1 LHEKQGEGIKMK
13 RREAITFISISVL
26 FFCGLGT
33 LFAQEVSET
42 KSLSFTK
49 NVVVKKYKQ
58 GEVHAEPYRVQE
70 EDTLWKILIDGYGV
84 KDNQFYFFCRITK
97 SLNPDLQDADQLV
110 PDQLLLIPYKYI
122 THFNIPTDT
131 MRAVVRNILSANISQ
146 MSTEDH
152 TISEGEHLAQVLRDM
167 YNIPD
172 DLIFDEY
179 LDLIKRLN
187 PGLYDVDLVTPD
199 QKIVLPSVAA
209 YQLSPRVQEAPG
221 DVGTK
226 EVIEKEAVTKKDLSQ
241 ESLAAEKLQT
251 TNTKG
256 SPVSEDPRFKTVA
269 RNMPRSKEAYMESMS
284 SIADTFKGEL
294 HRMGDVSIPLM
305 EESRIT
311 IDTNTFPILQLT
323 SEKRLIMDYGGDLPP
338 DLVDLVQ
345 FEPGN
350 YEVVTL
356 NEHENM
362 RSVLDKLF
370 DAAGYFSVDK
380 SRNPLVVGD
389 QVQFEISGDWVIY
402 RDEFMEDI
410 MVVNVIEKGD
420 QPVDGQ
426 LKNSA
431 DSFGVEMIDLY
442 MTEEGETAPVPA
454 LVESSDC
461 PGDIP
466 AINVSNG
473 TALVDSLLG
482 LLGQQYRKDYTLKL
496 FQGKSEGFDVEVK
509 ADRFFEQGGI
519 RHIITFRPLSKNL
532 TDVIAKQ
539 GDRVLSMPDLVDNPS
554 EAIVDVL
561 RFMQLSYDAPRPG
574 FFDASGGKKRVGLF
588 IPGVLIKREK
598 QEDILLTAAPL
609 KKEIY
614 QFLTNHKVKIVSM

>member
-1 LHEKQGEGIKMK
+1 MK

-338 DLVDLVQ
+338 GLVDLVQ

-532 TDVIAKQ
+532 TDVITKQ
-539 GDRVLSMPDLVDNPS
+539 GDRVLSMPDVVDNPS

>member
-1 LHEKQGEGIKMK
+1 MK

-26 FFCGLGT
+26 IFCGLGT

-454 LVESSDC
+454 MVESSDC

-466 AINVSNG
+466 VIDVSNG

-539 GDRVLSMPDLVDNPS
+539 GDRVLSMPDVVDNPS

>member
-1 LHEKQGEGIKMK
+1 MK

-539 GDRVLSMPDLVDNPS
+539 GDRVLSMPDVVDNPS